1 MDFENKPMLGYGI
14 YTVTDIAKI
23 LNLRYYKVQ
32 RLLNEYWDNRIA
44 KDLGERYS
52 WTDGKSKAVSFH
64 TLVEFY
70 TFFQLREAGIK
81 TQEILKAHQDLSKK
95 FDTAFP
101 FATDC
106 ILKLIRIAGKKVLFQ
121 ISEDEIIDLDF
132 TGQFNIHFLV
142 NFMKKLDFQKEDD
155 MASRLWPLGKKRKIV
170 VDPKY
175 QFGHPTIEGTRIL
188 TRIIY
193 GMSLADEPIP
203 FIAKTYGISVAAV
216 KDAIYY
222 CSKEAA

>member
-14 YTVTDIAKI
+14 YTVPDIAKI

-32 RLLNEYWDNRIA
+32 RLLKEYWDNRIA
-44 KDLGERYS
+44 KDLSERYS

-64 TLVEFY
+64 TLVEFH
-70 TFFQLREAGIK
+70 TFFQFREAGIK
-81 TQEILKAHQDLSKK
+81 TQEILKAHQVLSKK

-101 FATDC
+101 FATAY

-142 NFMKKLDFQKEDD
+142 NFMKKLDFQK
-155 MASRLWPLGKKRKIV
+155 
-170 VDPKY
+170 
-175 QFGHPTIEGTRIL
+175 
-188 TRIIY
+188 
-193 GMSLADEPIP
+193 PIH
-203 FIAKTYGISVAAV
+203 FFNQHLNVALV
-216 KDAIYY
+216 T
-222 CSKEAA
+222 

>member
-1 MDFENKPMLGYGI
+1 MLGYGI
-14 YTVTDIAKI
+14 YTVPDLAKI
-23 LNLRYYKVQ
+23 LNLKYYKVQ
-32 RLLNEYWDNRIA
+32 RLLSEYWDNRLA
-44 KDLGERYS
+44 KGLGKRYS

-70 TFFQLREAGIK
+70 TFFQLREAKIQ
-81 TQEILKAHQDLSKK
+81 TQEILKAHEILSNNYG
-95 FDTAFP
+95 TAFP
-101 FATDC
+101 FATSE
-106 ILKLIRIAGKKVLFQ
+106 LLNSIRIAGKKILFKKNK
-121 ISEDEIIDLDF
+121 DEIVNLDF
-132 TGQFNIHFLV
+132 SGQFNIQYLV

-155 MASRLWPLGKKRKIV
+155 MASRLWPLGKKRNIV

-188 TRIIY
+188 PRVIY

-203 FIAKTYGISVAAV
+203 FIAKTFRISVAAV
-216 KDAIYY
+216 EDAIDY

>member
-1 MDFENKPMLGYGI
+1 MNFENKPMLGYGI
-14 YTVTDIAKI
+14 YTVPDLARI
-23 LNLRYYKVQ
+23 LNLKYYKVQ

-44 KDLGERYS
+44 KNLGERYS

-70 TFFQLREAGIK
+70 TFFQLREAKIL
-81 TQEILKAHQDLSKK
+81 TREILKAHEILSKK
-95 FDTAFP
+95 YDTPFP
-101 FATDC
+101 FATSEL
-106 ILKLIRIAGKKVLFQ
+106 LKSIRTAGKKILFQ
-121 ISEDEIIDLDF
+121 KNKDEIVNLDF

-155 MASRLWPLGKKRKIV
+155 MAARLWPLGKKRNIV

-188 TRIIY
+188 PRIIY

-203 FIAKTYGISVAAV
+203 FIAKTYRISVAAV